1 MHLGNGA
8 ITPECAALTYSAAAA
23 GLVVGATALRGV
35 NGEKLLHAA
44 ALGCAVF
51 AAQAINVPITGGMS
65 AHLVGG
71 VLLAASLGPGL
82 GVWTMALVLTLQAVL
97 LGDGGLSALGA
108 NILNMAVLPAGLVL
122 AARRLPSLG
131 ASLEKSSLWL
141 AALSGLAVVLAA
153 GLIVAEA
160 AMFRS
165 ASELGEWSAFASRM
179 IGYHLAIGLLEA
191 GATFAIVSIAQSPA
205 VGRRWQASPRLVLG
219 CAAALLLAAIL
230 LPISSSLPD
239 GYEAAAQSSGMT
251 WLLDQ

>member
-8 ITPECAALTYSAAAA
+8 ITPECAALTYSVAAA
-23 GLVVGATALRGV
+23 GLVAGATALRSV
-35 NGEKLLHAA
+35 KSEKLLHAA

-71 VLLAASLGPGL
+71 VLLAACLGPGL
-82 GVWTMALVLTLQAVL
+82 GVWTMALVLTLQTAL
-97 LGDGGLSALGA
+97 LGDGGLAALGT
-108 NILNMAVLPAGLVL
+108 NIVNMAVLPAGLVL
-122 AARRLPSLG
+122 VAKRLPSLG
-131 ASLEKSSLWL
+131 ASVEKSPFWL
-141 AALSGLAVVLAA
+141 ASLSGLAVVLSA
-153 GLIVAEA
+153 GLIVGET

-165 ASELGEWSAFASRM
+165 ANELGEWSGFASRM
-179 IGYHLAIGLLEA
+179 IGYHLVIGLLEA
-191 GATFAIVSIAQSPA
+191 GATFAIVSMVRSA
-205 VGRRWQASPRLVLG
+205 VVTRQWQASPRIVLG

-239 GYEAAAQSSGMT
+239 GYEAAAESSGMT